1 MAGGSND
8 ATYPSLRGCP
18 VLITGGATGI
28 GEATVRRFAGQ
39 GAKVGFLDIAQE
51 QGRALA
57 AELSEDGAEVCFVP
71 CDLTDI
77 EALRAAIQQ
86 VAGTL
91 GTIRVLVNNAAN
103 DDRHDWREV
112 TPDYWDAR
120 QAVNIRHQF
129 FAIQA
134 VAPGMIEAG
143 GGSIINFGSISWML
157 GQGGMPGYT
166 TAKSAVHGLTRSFAT
181 DLGRHGIRVNSVT
194 PGWVMTQRQ
203 LDLWVTDQAMKE
215 IEQGQVLNGFVQPDN
230 LARMVLFLASDES
243 AMCSAQNYMV
253 DAGWL

>member
-1 MAGGSND
+1 MAAGTD
-8 ATYPSLRGCP
+8 AIYPSLQGRT
-18 VLITGGATGI
+18 VLVTGGASGI
-28 GEATVRRFAGQ
+28 GEAIVRRFASQ
-39 GAKVGFLDIAQE
+39 GARVGFLDIAAE
-51 QGRALA
+51 RGEALA
-57 AELSEDGAEVCFVP
+57 DELAAAGGEVRFVP

-77 EALRAAIQQ
+77 PALREAVQQ
-86 VAGTL
+86 VADAL

-112 TPDYWDAR
+112 TPAYWDER

-129 FAIQA
+129 FTIQA

-143 GGSIINFGSISWML
+143 GGSIVNFGSISWML

-166 TAKSAVHGLTRSFAT
+166 TAKSAVHGLTRSFAR

-203 LDLWVTDQAMKE
+203 LDLWVTPEAMRE
-215 IEQGQVLNGFVQPDN
+215 IEQGQALPGHVQPDH
-230 LARMVLFLASDES
+230 LARMVLFLAADDS

>member
-1 MAGGSND
+1 MASSAD
-8 ATYPSLRGCP
+8 AIYPSLQGCP
-18 VLITGGATGI
+18 VLVTGGASGI
-28 GEATVRRFAGQ
+28 GEAIVRRFAGQ
-39 GAKVGFLDIAQE
+39 GAKVGFLDIAVE
-51 QGRALA
+51 QGQALA
-57 AELSEDGAEVCFVP
+57 EELKQDGGEVHFVP

-77 EALRAAIQQ
+77 EALREAVKQ
-86 VAGTL
+86 VADTL
-91 GTIRVLVNNAAN
+91 GPIRVLVNNAAN

-112 TPDYWDAR
+112 TPEYWDAR

-134 VAPGMIEAG
+134 VAPGMIDAG

-166 TAKSAVHGLTRSFAT
+166 TAKSAVHGLTRSFAR
-181 DLGRHGIRVNSVT
+181 DLGGHGIRVNSVT

-203 LDLWVTDQAMKE
+203 LDLWVTDESMRE
-215 IEQGQVLNGFVQPDN
+215 IEQGQVLKGHVQPDH

>member
-1 MAGGSND
+1 MAD
-8 ATYPSLRGCP
+8 ANAAVYPSLQGRT
-18 VLITGGATGI
+18 VLVTGGASGI
-28 GEATVRRFAGQ
+28 GEAIVRRFAGQ
-39 GAKVGFLDIAQE
+39 GARVGFLDIAVD
-51 QGRALA
+51 QGQALA
-57 AELSEDGAEVCFVP
+57 EELTKAGGEVRFVP

-77 EALRAAIQQ
+77 PALRKAVQQ
-86 VAGTL
+86 VADAFGP
-91 GTIRVLVNNAAN
+91 IRVLVNNAAN

-112 TPDYWDAR
+112 TPEYWDER
-120 QAVNIRHQF
+120 QAVNLRHQF

-143 GGSIINFGSISWML
+143 GGSIVNFGSISWML

-166 TAKSAVHGLTRSFAT
+166 TAKSAVQGLTRSFAR
-181 DLGRHGIRVNSVT
+181 DLGRHGIRVNTVT

-203 LDLWVTDQAMKE
+203 LDLWVTPEAMQE
-215 IEQGQVLNGFVQPDN
+215 IEQGQVLSGYVQPDH
-230 LARMVLFLASDES
+230 LARMVLFLASDDS